1 MSFLRK
7 RKKRKRPAPEAETIA
22 PVKHAKKR
30 KVTPVEVK
38 LLAIDALKAG
48 IASSE
53 VCELIGVSNSALG
66 KWRKLYQEGG
76 EGALAR
82 QATNPGTRRIC
93 GDLER
98 RIEQMRCDDP
108 GAGVRRIRDELRHGQ
123 GIGVSAETVRRVL
136 NDAGL
141 GNPPVQK
148 NRRPAQTRRFE
159 KEIPNSLWQI
169 DIFTFNLKRMYPV
182 YLVGMIDDHSRY
194 IVGHG
199 LFRQQTSQA
208 VLEVVKGAIGQW
220 GAPREILSD
229 NGRQFAAWRGETQ
242 FQKVLKRQG
251 ISHVRSAPHH
261 PMTLGKIE
269 RFWKTIWTEFLE
281 DAYFASFADASQRL
295 DHWVGYYNHQRPHQ
309 GIDGLCPA
317 DRFYGVADDVEE
329 ALKQGCRDNALQLA
343 LGQETRPP
351 LYLLGKLGEIDVRVT
366 RKGEDIEVK
375 LGDDVHE
382 VIRVG
387 APFRVDEQG
396 RYLREETIDEVE
408 GFERGGALPRG
419 SDGERGQGPD
429 QGALPEFW
437 REPSDFEDG
446 DGQGGPGRHGG
457 AYPEESRPQRQVERQ
472 GRSRGHEA
480 GEGRASEGVG
490 PLEAEVRDRHDFP
503 GHPQEAVER
512 GGAFRGTE
520 GAEAPWEKKEPQRPQ
535 ESEKRED
542 SWCGPDWDRGGPER

>member
-1 MSFLRK
+1 MSFFGK
-7 RKKRKRPAPEAETIA
+7 RRRRKRPTSEAETA
-22 PVKHAKKR
+22 AAVKHPKKR
-30 KVTPVEVK
+30 KVTPVQIK

-53 VCELIGVSNSALG
+53 VCELIGVTNSALG

-76 EGALAR
+76 EGALIR
-82 QATNPGTRRIC
+82 QATNPATRKIC
-93 GDLER
+93 SDLEK
-98 RIEQMRCDDP
+98 RIEQMRCDNP
-108 GAGVRRIRDELRHGQ
+108 EAGVRRIRDELRHSK

-136 NDAGL
+136 NEAGL

-148 NRRPAQTRRFE
+148 TRRGPQFRRFE

-208 VLEVVKGAIGQW
+208 VLEVLKGAIGQW

-229 NGRQFAAWRGETQ
+229 NGRQFAAWRGQTQ

-269 RFWKTIWTEFLE
+269 RFWRTIWTEFLE

-295 DHWVGYYNHQRPHQ
+295 DHWIGYYNHQRPHQ
-309 GIDGLCPA
+309 GINGLCPA
-317 DRFYGVADDVEE
+317 ERFYGVADDAEE
-329 ALKQGCRDNALQLA
+329 ALRQGCRENALQLA

-351 LYLLGKLGEIDVRVT
+351 LYLLGKLGETDVRVT
-366 RKGEDIEVK
+366 RKGEEIEVK

-396 RYLREETIDEVE
+396 RYLREERIDEVE
-408 GFERGGALPRG
+408 GLERGSALPCG
-419 SDGERGQGPD
+419 SDGEGGQGPD
-429 QGALPEFW
+429 QDTLPELW

-446 DGQGGPGRHGG
+446 DGQGGPGCHGG
-457 AYPEESRPQRQVERQ
+457 AYPEESRPQGQVERKS
-472 GRSRGHEA
+472 GNGGHEA
-480 GEGRASEGVG
+480 GEGQASEGLG
-490 PLEAEVRDRHDFP
+490 ALEAEVRNRHDFR

-512 GGAFRGTE
+512 GGALRATGR
-520 GAEAPWEKKEPQRPQ
+520 AEEPWEKKDAQTAQ
-535 ESEKRED
+535 ESGKREG
-542 SWCGPDWDRGGPER
+542 SWCAEDWDRSGQEW